1 MSTIQKFIN
10 EMGEDYFQ
18 DNHFWTNTLDKP
30 YSFHCDIEHVAA
42 SDLVEG
48 DLWHRAPKHPNRF
61 NMIDVD
67 AWIW

>member
-1 MSTIQKFIN
+1 
-10 EMGEDYFQ
+10 
-18 DNHFWTNTLDKP
+18 
-30 YSFHCDIEHVAA
+30 
-42 SDLVEG
+42 LVEG

>member
-48 DLWHRAPKHPNRF
+48 DL
-61 NMIDVD
+61 
-67 AWIW
+67 